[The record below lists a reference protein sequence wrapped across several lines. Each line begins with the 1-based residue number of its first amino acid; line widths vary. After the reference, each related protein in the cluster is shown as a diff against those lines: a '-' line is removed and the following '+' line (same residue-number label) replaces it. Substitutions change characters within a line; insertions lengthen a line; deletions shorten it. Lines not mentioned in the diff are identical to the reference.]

1 MNSIPAEKL
10 PKPLVLPFDATP
22 VTSEVS
28 AVKNTIDEYGT
39 ALGSGLMDPAEK
51 YDEFLEKLDS
61 AGINAIIEEA
71 QRQLDEWLAAK

>member
-1 MNSIPAEKL
+1 MNSDTGGKTSKAFGFA
-10 PKPLVLPFDATP
+10 FDATP

>member
-1 MNSIPAEKL
+1 
-10 PKPLVLPFDATP
+10 
-22 VTSEVS
+22 
-28 AVKNTIDEYGT
+28 
-39 ALGSGLMDPAEK
+39 MDPAEK

>member
-1 MNSIPAEKL
+1 M
-10 PKPLVLPFDATP
+10 V
-22 VTSEVS
+22 
-28 AVKNTIDEYGT
+28 DEYGT